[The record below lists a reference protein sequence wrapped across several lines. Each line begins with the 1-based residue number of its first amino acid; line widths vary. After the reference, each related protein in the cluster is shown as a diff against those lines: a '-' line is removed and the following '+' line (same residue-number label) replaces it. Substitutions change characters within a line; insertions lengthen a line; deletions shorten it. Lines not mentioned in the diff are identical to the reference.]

1 MVEEYTRIKP
11 NNPLASYLPALRKVR
26 GKGDV
31 FTGLSG
37 FEAVVKSL
45 AKDQGGCRVPSTS
58 SALCGPAVSSTG
70 AGSDVPRRG
79 GA

>member
-1 MVEEYTRIKP
+1 MLQVVEEYTRLKP
-11 NNPLASYLPALRKVR
+11 NNPLATYLPALRKVR

-45 AKDQGGCRVPSTS
+45 AKDQGETPP
-58 SALCGPAVSSTG
+58 LCGNARLFWPAVCSAGTG
-70 AGSDVPRRG
+70 SLN
-79 GA
+79 